1 MSVAS
6 LASVYGR
13 GRPDVDEAWVAAVVA
28 ERFGL
33 AATASELGSQQDRNF
48 RVDAAGSAY
57 VLKVFHAATPSAVVD
72 DQLAAMRRLSAAG
85 IPAPQPVGGQNGS
98 VRQTVTA
105 ADGETHIA
113 VLLTYLEG
121 TQLVDLPRIS
131 RRLAR
136 ELARLAGRAC
146 RALADADRPH
156 PRTSQWDLRVPLD
169 VVRELAAAVPPS
181 RRSELL
187 ETSQAAW
194 SEVER
199 YAEQLPLQV
208 IHGDITDDNVVAT
221 IAADGTVEPVGVI
234 DFGDLVY
241 SWRIGEL
248 VVLLASMLHHEV
260 DDLSVLVD
268 MVDVFDTEVGLSD
281 IERRVIWPLVQLRCA
296 VLVVSGWQ
304 QLRVDPDNEY
314 ASDRMAHEA
323 ACFERAASVPT
334 AVMAN
339 LLLPERSAA
348 AAGIGRQLRVRS
360 TEAPVV
366 VSLAAESGLL
376 ADGSWTGPD
385 AEEAL
390 LAAVVA
396 DRGLVALPHGE
407 FRLTRSGPD
416 AASVGPCNFAL
427 ASEIVAALPFLI
439 EAADHLTVEAVSADG
454 VVARTADG
462 RSLRVRGLVASVAAG
477 DRLEPG
483 SALGLASAVGAF
495 GLCRVHVQVSADDLP
510 LFCTADSA
518 LGYAPLVA
526 GSSAVIGLAEPELI
540 DPAVQDAA
548 EQARRDRFLPPNTE
562 RYYATPPTM
571 VRGWGAYLIDSRSRV
586 YLDLVNNVA
595 AIGHS
600 HPTLRRAVNAEL
612 ESLNTNSRFLYRR
625 LADYSERLLATT
637 GDSGYDSVLLVNS
650 GTEAIDLALRIAK
663 LATGRNQVITHRE
676 GYHGWSL
683 AADAITTSAF
693 DNPNALANRP
703 SWVTI
708 ANTPNPYR
716 GRYRGADAASGYLAD
731 FAVLLS
737 ELEAAGTPAAAV
749 VMESILGNSGGV
761 IPPAGYFA
769 GIIEQL
775 HAHGGVSI
783 ADEVQVGFGRT
794 GASFWAAQAE
804 GARPD
809 IIVSAKAMGNGFP
822 LGAVIT
828 SKELSSVLGKE
839 GPFFSTTGGSPAA
852 CAAGLAVLDV
862 IEGEGLMQS
871 ARTVGDYLTTQLL
884 ALAQRHP
891 LIGAVHGR
899 GLYQGIELITDPET
913 LAPASAD
920 AALLCEAL
928 LTRGVVDQVTSERQN
943 VLKVKPP
950 MTFSRADADL
960 YTEAL
965 DDLLTR
971 GWK

>member
-13 GRPDVDEAWVAAVVA
+13 GRPDVDEAWVATVVA
-28 ERFGL
+28 ELFGL

-48 RVDAAGSAY
+48 RVDTVDSAF
-57 VLKVFHAATPSAVVD
+57 VLKVFHAATPSDVVD
-72 DQLAAMRRLSAAG
+72 DQLAAMRLLSAAG
-85 IPAPQPVGGQNGS
+85 IPAPQPVSGRDGR

-113 VLLTYLEG
+113 VLLSYLEG

-136 ELARLAGRAC
+136 ALAALAGRAC
-146 RALADADRPH
+146 RALKAADRPH
-156 PRTSQWDLRVPLD
+156 PRASQWDLRVPLD
-169 VVRELAAAVPPS
+169 VVRELAAAAPPS

-194 SEVER
+194 AEVER

-221 IAADGTVEPVGVI
+221 VGADGSVEPVGVI

-248 VVLLASMLHHEV
+248 VVLLASMLHHDV

-268 MVDVFDTEVGLSD
+268 MVDVFDAEVGLSD
-281 IERRVIWPLVQLRCA
+281 VERRVIWPLVQLRCA

-304 QLRVDPDNEY
+304 QLRVDPDNDY

-323 ACFERAASVPT
+323 ACFERATSVPT

-339 LLLPERSAA
+339 LLLGAPAQPLTPV
-348 AAGIGRQLRVRS
+348 GRQLRVRS
-360 TEAPVV
+360 TREPAAI
-366 VSLAAESGLL
+366 SLAAESALL

-385 AEEAL
+385 AESAL

-396 DRGLVALPHGE
+396 DRGLVAIAHGE
-407 FRLTRSGPD
+407 FRLTRSGAD
-416 AASVGPCNFAL
+416 AASVGPCNYAL
-427 ASEIVAALPFLI
+427 GSEIVDAQPFTI
-439 EAADHLTVEAVSADG
+439 EAADALTVEAVSPDG
-454 VVARTADG
+454 LVVRTAEG
-462 RSLRVRGLVASVAAG
+462 RRMRVEGLAASVAAG
-477 DRLEPG
+477 DRLAAG
-483 SALGLASAVGAF
+483 AALGRATAAAA
-495 GLCRVHVQVSADDLP
+495 GLCRVRVQVSADDLP
-510 LFCTADSA
+510 LFCTADTA

-526 GSSAVIGLAEPELI
+526 GSSAAIGLPEPELI
-540 DPAVQDAA
+540 DTAVQDAA

-600 HPTLRRAVNAEL
+600 NPTLRRAVNAEL

-716 GRYRGADAASGYLAD
+716 GLHRGADAARGYLAD
-731 FAVLLS
+731 FAALLS
-737 ELEAAGTPAAAV
+737 RLQAAGTPAAAV

-761 IPPAGYFA
+761 VPPTGYFA

-862 IEGEGLMQS
+862 IEGDGLMES
-871 ARTVGDYLTTQLL
+871 ARTVGDYLTTQLQ

-891 LIGAVHGR
+891 LIGAIHGR
-899 GLYQGIELITDPET
+899 GFYQGIELIADPKT

-928 LTRGVVDQVTSERQN
+928 LTRGVVDQATSERQN

>member
-1 MSVAS
+1 MSVVS
-6 LASVYGR
+6 LASIYGR
-13 GRPDVDEAWVAAVVA
+13 GRPDVDEAGVAAAVA
-28 ERFGL
+28 EIFGL
-33 AATASELGSQQDRNF
+33 VATASELGSQQDRNF
-48 RVDAAGSAY
+48 RIDAPDSAY
-57 VLKVFHAATPSAVVD
+57 VLKIFHAATPSEVVD
-72 DQLAAMRRLSAAG
+72 DQLAAMQRLTAVG
-85 IPAPQPVGGQNGS
+85 IPAPQPVSGLDGR

-105 ADGETHIA
+105 ADGEAHIA

-131 RRLAR
+131 RRLACS
-136 ELARLAGRAC
+136 LAELAGRAC

-156 PRTSQWDLRVPLD
+156 PRTSQWDLRVPLE

-181 RRSELL
+181 RRSDLL
-187 ETSQAAW
+187 AAAEAAW
-194 SEVER
+194 AEVELH
-199 YAEQLPLQV
+199 ADALPLQV
-208 IHGDITDDNVVAT
+208 IHGDITDDNVVAVT
-221 IAADGTVEPVGVI
+221 SADGSVQPIGVI

-241 SWRIGEL
+241 SWRVGEL
-248 VVLLASMLHHEV
+248 VVLLASMLHHDV
-260 DDLSVLVD
+260 DDLGVLVD
-268 MVDVFDTEVGLSD
+268 MVSAFDAEVGLSD
-281 IERRVIWPLVQLRCA
+281 AERRVIWPLVQLRCA

-304 QLRVDPDNEY
+304 QLRVDPDNAY
-314 ASDRMAHEA
+314 ASERMAHEA
-323 ACFERAASVPT
+323 ACFERAVSVPT

-339 LLLPERSAA
+339 LLLPERSVPTSAVT
-348 AAGIGRQLRVRS
+348 RLLRVRS
-360 TEAPVV
+360 AHEPTL

-376 ADGSWTGPD
+376 ADGRWMRPD
-385 AEEAL
+385 AEDAV
-390 LAAVVA
+390 LAEVVA
-396 DRGLVALPHGE
+396 DRGLVALSHGE
-407 FRLTRSGPD
+407 FRLTRSG
-416 AASVGPCNFAL
+416 ASTVPTGPCNYALFAEVVGGQAFTVEAADEL
-427 ASEIVAALPFLI
+427 TIVAAEP
-439 EAADHLTVEAVSADG
+439 S
-454 VVARTADG
+454 
-462 RSLRVRGLVASVAAG
+462 GLVARASGGQRLRVGGLVPSVAAG
-477 DRLEPG
+477 DRPVPG
-483 SALGLASAVGAF
+483 VALGVAIPAGTS
-495 GLCRVHVQVSADDLP
+495 GLCRVTVQVSEDDLP
-510 LFCTADSA
+510 PFCTADRA
-518 LGYAPLVA
+518 LGAAPLVA
-526 GSSAVIGLAEPELI
+526 GSSAALGLPEPELI
-540 DPAVQDAA
+540 DPTALDAL

-562 RYYATPPTM
+562 RYYAAAPTM

-600 HPTLRRAVNAEL
+600 HPRLRRAVDAEL
-612 ESLNTNSRFLYRR
+612 GSLNTNSRFLYRR

-693 DNPNALANRP
+693 DNPNALHNRP

-716 GRYRGADAASGYLAD
+716 GLYRGDGAAAGYLAD
-731 FAVLLS
+731 FAALLS
-737 ELEAAGTPAAAV
+737 ELDVAGTPASAV

-775 HAHGGVSI
+775 RAHGGVSI

-852 CAAGLAVLDV
+852 CAAGIAVLDV
-862 IEGEGLMQS
+862 IEGEGLMES
-871 ARTVGDYLTTQLL
+871 ARTVGSYLTTQLL
-884 ALAQRHP
+884 ALAERHP
-891 LIGAVHGR
+891 MIGAIHGR
-899 GLYQGIELITDPET
+899 GFYQGVELITDPET
-913 LAPASAD
+913 LAPAGAD

-928 LTRGVVDQVTSERQN
+928 RTRGVVDQATSERQN